1 MANPENILNQT
12 KEQLSANGKKG
23 AASRAAKRKQ
33 QMAMAEELRIILS
46 LPVKRSVSNAANK
59 MLKTT
64 KAKALEDF
72 NKKNTTVQTQILLKL
87 NQMAMAGNLRA
98 LQMIIELLGEANP
111 KKVSV
116 AFDDSMKDYYENLSM
131 KLNSRHIEG
140 VDDE

>member
-33 QMAMAEELRIILS
+33 QMAMAEELRMILS